1 MNNQERQQQRMI
13 VGWWLDVPP
22 AELVGDPAT
31 TDHLRDITDLFNNIV
46 MDDGIEKLAP
56 KANDYELKKR
66 ISRVEKALSGV
77 SMQAIAKEEF
87 VSTGAV
93 SSMVKDTLARLAV
106 ATREQNDE

>member
-1 MNNQERQQQRMI
+1 MKSQLGNKLASFIPRLLAKEFF
-13 VGWWLDVPP
+13 
-22 AELVGDPAT
+22 
-31 TDHLRDITDLFNNIV
+31 HITDLFNNIV